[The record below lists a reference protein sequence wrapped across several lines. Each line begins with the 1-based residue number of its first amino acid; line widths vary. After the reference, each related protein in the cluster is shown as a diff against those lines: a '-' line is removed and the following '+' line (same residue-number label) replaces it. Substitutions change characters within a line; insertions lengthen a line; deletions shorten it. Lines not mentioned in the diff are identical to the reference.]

1 MAKIKRQTNEFLPE
15 LLKFQGSLNG
25 KSKFLDELRL
35 KGAEEVRNTPFPKP
49 KDEDWRFISLRDLY
63 KDNYV
68 LARDLDVEVPD
79 ISEYFLPES
88 MDSRLVFING
98 LFSKE
103 HSSVDG
109 LPEGVVIGNLAD
121 LAADNNPLI
130 KEHLNRYAD
139 FEGDIFTSFNN
150 AFLQDGAFIYVPKDT
165 KVDTPVQL
173 LNIQTDSEETYF
185 TTSRCLVVADE
196 RSEITIV
203 EEHVGLGDNKY
214 FNLPVAEINLE
225 RDAYVKHTKIQR
237 DSKQAIHIARTGAH
251 VKQHA
256 NYESYTISLGAK
268 LSRNEPRITQ

>member
-109 LPEGVVIGNLAD
+109 LPEGV
-121 LAADNNPLI
+121 
-130 KEHLNRYAD
+130 E
-139 FEGDIFTSFNN
+139 
-150 AFLQDGAFIYVPKDT
+150 
-165 KVDTPVQL
+165 
-173 LNIQTDSEETYF
+173 
-185 TTSRCLVVADE
+185 
-196 RSEITIV
+196 
-203 EEHVGLGDNKY
+203 
-214 FNLPVAEINLE
+214 
-225 RDAYVKHTKIQR
+225 
-237 DSKQAIHIARTGAH
+237 
-251 VKQHA
+251 
-256 NYESYTISLGAK
+256 
-268 LSRNEPRITQ
+268 